1 MVITKDN
8 TIHNVE
14 IHNGVTYNNSILPMV
29 IVAYYYTNSSN
40 ERIHLYNNDSSISN
54 AVYNGT
60 VTGDYYTFPSSG
72 SHEVVINLKSTT
84 FNPSIFNNIIHV
96 RKINIGQNIT
106 NITRKTY
113 RYENNDG
120 YWFTQTTVEAG
131 NPVYHS
137 VGAAVIETATNKLVL
152 GGSESTIDSSVT
164 VLGRYAFARAM
175 NSNKYSPGT
184 STYWSITIPN
194 TVREIEDYCF
204 DAVQKINRI
213 DLYGRPTLSQYSLK
227 MFLGTINTSTL
238 HIKQGTSIANT
249 YWKTVLIDD
258 RRWLFCAD
266 L

>member
-1 MVITKDN
+1 MVIAKDN

-14 IHNGVTYNNSILPMV
+14 IHNGVTYNNSILPRV

-84 FNPSIFNNIIHV
+84 FNPSIFKNITYV
-96 RKINIGQNIT
+96 RTITIGKNIT

-113 RYENNDG
+113 TYGNDDR

-131 NPVYHS
+131 NPVYHR
-137 VGAAVIETATNKLVL
+137 
-152 GGSESTIDSSVT
+152 STIDSSVT
-164 VLGRYAFARAM
+164 VLGRYAFAHAM
-175 NSNKYSPGT
+175 NSDKYSPGT

-204 DAVQKINRI
+204 DDVQKINRI
-213 DLYGRPTLSQYSLK
+213 DLYGRPTLSEHSLK